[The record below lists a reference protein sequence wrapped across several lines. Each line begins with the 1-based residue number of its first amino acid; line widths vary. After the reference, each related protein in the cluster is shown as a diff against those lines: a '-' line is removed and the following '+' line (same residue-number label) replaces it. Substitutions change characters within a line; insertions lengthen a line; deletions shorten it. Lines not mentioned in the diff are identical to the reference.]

1 MILKEKPCKGIN
13 KARMVK
19 GCDKLTMY
27 RTFGLCGS
35 CLSDFLFNSDA
46 GKVVFNKINL
56 KVKSDTAKAFKSN
69 LREKL
74 KTLGEYKAEAR
85 KSFQKWIR
93 LRDSDKNCISC
104 NSSNAKDWHGSHYFS
119 ANLYSGMIFDED
131 NVHKSCD
138 YCNVFLHGN
147 ITGYRKGLIQ
157 RYGVDYVEKLEAKS
171 DLNRVKKYTK
181 EELIK
186 IKNKYDLLN
195 KNRIFVNV
203 E

>member
-1 MILKEKPCKGIN
+1 MIVKEKPCKGIN
-13 KARMVK
+13 KARMIK
-19 GCDKLTMY
+19 GCGKLTLY
-27 RTFGLCGS
+27 RTFGLCSS

-56 KVKSDTAKAFKSN
+56 KVKSDTAKAFKSD

-74 KTLGEYKAEAR
+74 KTIGEYKAEAR

-104 NSSNAKDWHGSHYFS
+104 DSSTAKDWHGSHYFP
-119 ANLYSGMIFDED
+119 ANLYSGLIFDET

-147 ITGYRKGLIQ
+147 ITGYRKGLIK
-157 RYGVDYVEKLEAKS
+157 RYGIEYVERLENKS
-171 DLNRVKKYTK
+171 DDNRVYKYTK
-181 EELIK
+181 EELIAKKLQYNIK
-186 IKNKYDLLN
+186 IKEYGK
-195 KNRIFVNV
+195 
-203 E
+203 

>member
-1 MILKEKPCKGIN
+1 MIVKEKPCKGIN

-19 GCDKLTMY
+19 GCGKITLY
-27 RTFGLCGS
+27 RTFGLCAS

-69 LREKL
+69 LKAKL
-74 KTLGEYKAEAR
+74 KTIGEYKADAR

-104 NSSNAKDWHGSHYFS
+104 NSSTADTFDGGHFYK
-119 ANLYSGMIFDED
+119 AEVYSGLIFNE
-131 NVHKSCD
+131 NNCHKQCRK
-138 YCNVFLHGN
+138 CNRFMNGN
-147 ITGYRKGLIQ
+147 ELNFRKGLIA
-157 RYGVDYVEKLEAKS
+157 RYGIDYVTNL
-171 DLNRVKKYTK
+171 DNICDINRVYKYTK
-181 EELIK
+181 EELIAKKLQYDIK
-186 IKNKYDLLN
+186 IKEYGK
-195 KNRIFVNV
+195 